1 MASRPQL
8 SIFPV
13 GAPQSHEIPPLEGA
27 DYPKLAQLMYRVPEL
42 SIFRTFREVTLLN
55 LLSLQAELSEIVEE
69 YDASYNADSIGN
81 EEEPTTYE
89 RQVLSKSFRKL
100 RESDRTQSTQYEA
113 LKNIGFKLNEYHTA
127 LLQASEVSKLAKPE
141 KVDLK
146 HLRGWLS
153 HPTVGGNF
161 IPKSEDAWKEIY
173 DDDQVTLVAK
183 EGGLMQRSSTWL
195 MLIYDWAYG
204 RRFGKPEVID
214 AKTGSR
220 YYPDSSTK
228 KIAKVTTSV
237 LASLIPDI
245 VILGLYYID
254 TTVKRIGT
262 MLACTAIFAFVLSFW
277 TQADVID
284 VFAATAAFAAVEVVF
299 IGSAI
304 TNSTRA

>member
-13 GAPQSHEIPPLEGA
+13 GAPQSNEIPPLEGA
-27 DYPKLAQLMYRVPEL
+27 DYPKLAHLMYRVPEL
-42 SIFRTFREVTLLN
+42 SVFRTFREVTLLN
-55 LLSLQAELSEIVEE
+55 LLSLQAELSELVEE

-81 EEEPTTYE
+81 EDEPTTYE

-113 LKNIGFKLNEYHTA
+113 LKNICFKFNEYHTA

-141 KVDLK
+141 KVDLTN
-146 HLRGWLS
+146 LRRWLF

-161 IPKSEDAWKEIY
+161 IPKSEDAWKETY

-204 RRFGKPEVID
+204 RRFG
-214 AKTGSR
+214 TGSR
-220 YYPDSSTK
+220 YYPDSSIK

-237 LASLIPDI
+237 LASLIPGI
-245 VILGLYYID
+245 VILGLYYLD

-277 TQADVID
+277 TQADVVD

-304 TNSTRA
+304 TNSTGA